1 VQLPDLRK
9 QLSSG
14 RTRQPLGGQ
23 HETDLAPGIAE
34 LPEDVERRL
43 GGPGRDDLI
52 VSPVALAQLRLDAFM
67 RLRVIGQQQN
77 RFQSRAPDLGKSRR
91 F

>member
-1 VQLPDLRK
+1 VKLPDPRK

-14 RTRQPLGGQ
+14 RTRQPLIGE

-34 LPEDVERRL
+34 PGEDVERRL
-43 GGPGRDDLI
+43 DGPGRDDLV
-52 VSPVALAQLRLDAFM
+52 VSPVALAQLRLGALL
-67 RLRVIGQQQN
+67 RSRVIGQQQN
-77 RFQSRAPDLGKSRR
+77 RFQSRAPDLRKSGR